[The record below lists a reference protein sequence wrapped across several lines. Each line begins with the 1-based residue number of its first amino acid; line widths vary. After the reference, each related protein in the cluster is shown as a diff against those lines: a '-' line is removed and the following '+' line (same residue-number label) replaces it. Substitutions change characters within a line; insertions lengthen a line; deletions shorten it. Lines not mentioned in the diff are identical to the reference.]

1 MRHGAFDEIKKRV
14 KNRVFRFSFFD
25 LSRQLQRFVYC
36 AFVVWNANVLLSNAG
51 QNGKETG
58 IHTSLM
64 EMSGVNYHVFYY
76 IIVIVQPVEM
86 RLK

>member
-25 LSRQLQRFVYC
+25 LSRELQRFVYC

-51 QNGKETG
+51 QDGRETD
-58 IHTSLM
+58 IHPSLV
-64 EMSGVNYHVFYY
+64 EMSGITYHAFYC
-76 IIVIVQPVEM
+76 ILVIAC
-86 RLK
+86 